1 MTLAEFIGVSGLMFG
16 LAGFMLGVMNYL
28 RDRAEIFV
36 ELQWDMK
43 VTEGGPYD
51 PNNSYGVVRVS
62 NIGRR
67 AIYIS
72 HASLRLPKG
81 YDHPYLLLADGI
93 PGKKLSEGDS
103 PQVYAITQDG
113 LAKYAK
119 DWRRVIAQV
128 SDSTGKTWTSKKMKK
143 DKIPS
148 WAQRGQ

>member
-1 MTLAEFIGVSGLMFG
+1 MTLGEFVGLSGLVFG
-16 LAGFMLGVMNYL
+16 LTGFVLGVMNYL
-28 RDRAEIFV
+28 RDRAKIVV

-43 VTEGGPYD
+43 VTPGGPYD
-51 PNNSYGVVRVS
+51 PNKSYGVVRVS

-81 YDHPYLLLADGI
+81 YDHPFLLLADGI

-103 PQVYAITQDG
+103 PETYAVTQEG

-119 DWRRVIAQV
+119 DWRKVIAQV
-128 SDSTGKTWTSKKMKK
+128 SDSTGTTWTSKKIAKS
-143 DKIPS
+143 KIPS
-148 WAQRGQ
+148 WAREVR

>member
-1 MTLAEFIGVSGLMFG
+1 MTLAEFVGVSGLIFG
-16 LAGFMLGVMNYL
+16 LTGFVLGVMNYL
-28 RDRAEIFV
+28 RDRAKIFV

-43 VTEGGPYD
+43 VTSGGPYD
-51 PNNSYGVVRVS
+51 PNKSYGVVRVT

-72 HASLRLPKG
+72 HASLRLPRG

-103 PQVYAITQDG
+103 PEIYAITQEG

-128 SDSTGKTWTSKKMKK
+128 SDSTGKTWTSRKIKK
-143 DKIPS
+143 DKIPT
-148 WAQRGQ
+148 WARQGR